1 MKRLLL
7 STAIASALLVV
18 TASTAFASSHREG
31 LAISAT
37 PQVDNTDVY
46 AFNSYETGRQSFV
59 TLIANFLPF
68 QDPGGGPHFY
78 PLDDE
83 ARYTINIDN
92 DGDAKEDISFDVSFQ
107 HAFKN
112 LELPVGGQSVPIP
125 ILNSG
130 PIGPNFGDTAKL
142 DRVET
147 YEVNVRREGVNN
159 AVPVRT
165 TTSGS
170 ETRFVKP
177 VDNIGN
183 KSIPNYQAYANQ
195 HIHAFNMPGCAT
207 SGRIFVGQ
215 RKEGFVVNVGEI
227 FDLVNLNPL
236 GALNAKPNSLRNKNI
251 TSIALEVPKTCLTAG
266 SDPVI
271 GVWSTASKFRVALV
285 RRNGNGG
292 GFGRSVF
299 QVSRLGNP
307 LVNEVVIGNP
317 DKDIFNASEP
327 KDDAQFLKYVTNPVL
342 PELLEV
348 LFPVRAPNLF
358 PRTDLI
364 SVFLTGVPGLNKPAS
379 GVPSEMMRLNTT
391 TPALAAASQN
401 PLGVLGGDTAGYPNG
416 RRPGDDVVDI
426 SLRVAMGALLTAA
439 QAPDGQLPYTDQ
451 AYVDASM
458 FDQTFPYLRTPLPGA
473 PFEASMEP
481 TPRP

>member
-7 STAIASALLVV
+7 CNSIAAALLVV
-18 TASTAFASSHREG
+18 TASAALASSHREG
-31 LAISAT
+31 LAIAGT

-46 AFNSYETGRQSFV
+46 AFNSYETGRQDFV

-78 PLDDE
+78 PLDNE
-83 ARYTINIDN
+83 ARYSIKIDN
-92 DGDAKEDISFDVSFQ
+92 DGDAKADISFDLAFQ
-107 HAFKN
+107 NTFKD
-112 LELPVGGQSVPIP
+112 LSLTVGGQSVPIP
-125 ILNSG
+125 ILNPA
-130 PIGPNFGDTAKL
+130 PIGPNLGDTASL

-147 YEVNVRREGVNN
+147 YEVTVRREGVSR
-159 AVPVRT
+159 AEPIHV
-165 TTSGS
+165 SGNS
-170 ETRFVKP
+170 SQTRFVKP

-183 KSIPNYQAYANQ
+183 KSIANYEAYAKQ
-195 HIHAFNMPGCAT
+195 HIYDLDIPGCT
-207 SGRIFVGQ
+207 TDGRIFVGQ

-227 FDLVNLNPL
+227 FDLVSLNPL
-236 GALNAKPNSLRNKNI
+236 GAVNAKPNALRNKNI
-251 TSIALEVPKTCLTAG
+251 TSIALEVPKSCLTAG

-271 GVWSTASKFRVALV
+271 GVWSTASKFRVAVLRFDV
-285 RRNGNGG
+285 NST
-292 GFGRSVF
+292 GFGRGVF

-317 DKDIFNASEP
+317 DKDAFNASEP
-327 KDDAQFLKYVTNPVL
+327 ANDARFLKYVTNPVL

-358 PRTDLI
+358 PRTDLV
-364 SVFLTGVPGLNKPAS
+364 SVFLTGVPGLNKPVN

-391 TPALAAASQN
+391 TPARAAASQN

-451 AYVDASM
+451 SYVDASM
-458 FDQTFPYLRTPLPGA
+458 FDQTFPYLRSPLPGA

-481 TPRP
+481 NPRP